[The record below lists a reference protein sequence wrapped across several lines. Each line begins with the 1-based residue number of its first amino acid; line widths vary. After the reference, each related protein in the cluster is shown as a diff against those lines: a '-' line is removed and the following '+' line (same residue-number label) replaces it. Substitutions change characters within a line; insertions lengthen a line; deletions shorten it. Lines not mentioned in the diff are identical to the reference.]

1 MKGERVADPL
11 GIRDRLQREFDE
23 LDASASKLDIWLK
36 HVQDLAEWLEWKL
49 LKFGEVGRQEASDE
63 AVQEMKEE
71 QKKLEEINQM
81 KEGLLPLPPE
91 KAQPEEDADAAKEK
105 DKGKGNA
112 AVPTAPP
119 AARAAVRTAIARYMA
134 KH

>member
-1 MKGERVADPL
+1 
-11 GIRDRLQREFDE
+11 
-23 LDASASKLDIWLK
+23 
-36 HVQDLAEWLEWKL
+36 
-49 LKFGEVGRQEASDE
+49 
-63 AVQEMKEE
+63 MKEE

-105 DKGKGNA
+105 EKSKGKGNA

-119 AARAAVRTAIARYMA
+119 AARAAVRTSIARYMA

>member
-1 MKGERVADPL
+1 MSMRIGSAL
-11 GIRDRLQREFDE
+11 GGRET
-23 LDASASKLDIWLK
+23 SASFLDIWLK

-63 AVQEMKEE
+63 AVQEMKE
-71 QKKLEEINQM
+71 
-81 KEGLLPLPPE
+81 GLLPLPPE

-105 DKGKGNA
+105 EKSKGKGNA